1 MDNELNFETYLF
13 INNKKL
19 IICVIQNTTRK
30 IIYKEQMILDDSFD
44 ELKFKRLNDFLNK
57 NIFKVEKILK
67 NFIKNIFIIL
77 DSKEFFP
84 IEISI
89 RKDNNG
95 HLINSKTLS
104 YPLNDLKNLCQ
115 LNYQDKKIIH
125 MLIENY
131 KIDNKNYSFLPDNL
145 NCDNF
150 SLDVKFIC
158 LSKNLIEELEIV
170 LKRYQILI
178 NQVLCASYIEN
189 FFDRDHP
196 DLFTT
201 ASRIISGYNTNEVLL
216 INKTSKNK
224 GFFEKFFD
232 FFS

>member
-44 ELKFKRLNDFLNK
+44 ELKFKRLNDFLDK

-158 LSKNLIEELEIV
+158 LSKNLIEDLEIV

-189 FFDRDHP
+189 FFDRDHS

-201 ASRIISGYNTNEVLL
+201 ASRIISGYNANEVLL

>member
-13 INNKKL
+13 INDKKL
-19 IICVIQNTTRK
+19 IICVIQSNTCK
-30 IIYKEQMILDDSFD
+30 IIYKEQMILSDSLD
-44 ELKFKRLNDFLNK
+44 ELKFKSLNDFLEK
-57 NIFKVEKILK
+57 NIFKIEKILK

-89 RKDNNG
+89 KKDNNG
-95 HLINSKTLS
+95 RLIKPKTLLH
-104 YPLNDLKNLCQ
+104 PLNDLKNLCQ
-115 LNYQDKKIIH
+115 SNFQDKKIIH

-131 KIDNKNYSFLPDNL
+131 RIDNNNYSFLPDDL
-145 NCDNF
+145 NCNNF

-158 LSKNLIEELEIV
+158 LPKNLIEELEII
-170 LKRYQILI
+170 LKKYHILI

-189 FFDRDHP
+189 FFDKDHL
-196 DLFTT
+196 DVFTT
-201 ASRIISGYNTNEVLL
+201 ASRIISGHNTNEVLL
-216 INKTSKNK
+216 INKTLKNK

-232 FFS
+232 FFN

>member
-44 ELKFKRLNDFLNK
+44 ELKFKRLNDFLDK

-77 DSKEFFP
+77 DSEDFFP

-89 RKDNNG
+89 KKDNNG
-95 HLINSKTLS
+95 HFINSKTLLH
-104 YPLNDLKNLCQ
+104 PLNDLKNLCQ

-131 KIDNKNYSFLPDNL
+131 QIDGKDYSFLPENL
-145 NCDNF
+145 KCNNF
-150 SLDVKFIC
+150 SLDIKFLC
-158 LSKNLIEELEIV
+158 LSKNLIE
-170 LKRYQILI
+170 
-178 NQVLCASYIEN
+178 
-189 FFDRDHP
+189 H
-196 DLFTT
+196 
-201 ASRIISGYNTNEVLL
+201 
-216 INKTSKNK
+216 
-224 GFFEKFFD
+224 
-232 FFS
+232 

>member
-1 MDNELNFETYLF
+1 MNNELNFETYLF
-13 INNKKL
+13 INDKKL
-19 IICVIQNTTRK
+19 IICVIQNTTNEV
-30 IIYKEQMILDDSFD
+30 IYKEQMILDDSFD
-44 ELKFKRLNDFLNK
+44 ELKFKRLNDFLDK

-150 SLDVKFIC
+150 S
-158 LSKNLIEELEIV
+158 
-170 LKRYQILI
+170 
-178 NQVLCASYIEN
+178 
-189 FFDRDHP
+189 
-196 DLFTT
+196 
-201 ASRIISGYNTNEVLL
+201 
-216 INKTSKNK
+216 
-224 GFFEKFFD
+224 
-232 FFS
+232 

>member
-19 IICVIQNTTRK
+19 IICVIQNITRK
-30 IIYKEQMILDDSFD
+30 IIFKEQMILDDSFD
-44 ELKFKRLNDFLNK
+44 ELKFKRLNDFLDK

-158 LSKNLIEELEIV
+158 LSKNLIEDLEIV

-196 DLFTT
+196 DLFTN

>member
-19 IICVIQNTTRK
+19 IICVIQNITRK
-30 IIYKEQMILDDSFD
+30 IIFKEQMILDDSFD
-44 ELKFKRLNDFLNK
+44 ELKFKRLNDFLDK

-158 LSKNLIEELEIV
+158 LSKNLIEDLEIV

>member
-232 FFS
+232 LFG

>member
-84 IEISI
+84 LEISI

-201 ASRIISGYNTNEVLL
+201 ASRIISGYNANEVLL

>member
-44 ELKFKRLNDFLNK
+44 ELKFKRLDDFLNK

-158 LSKNLIEELEIV
+158 LSKNLIEDLEIV

>member
-158 LSKNLIEELEIV
+158 LSKNLIEDLEIV

-216 INKTSKNK
+216 INKISKNK
-224 GFFEKFFD
+224 GFFEKFFNL
-232 FFS
+232 FS

>member
-1 MDNELNFETYLF
+1 MDIELNFETYLF

-44 ELKFKRLNDFLNK
+44 ELKFKRLNDFLDK

-189 FFDRDHP
+189 FFDEDHP
-196 DLFTT
+196 DVFTT
-201 ASRIISGYNTNEVLL
+201 ASRIISGHNTNEVLL
-216 INKTSKNK
+216 TFAKL
-224 GFFEKFFD
+224 G
-232 FFS
+232 

>member
-13 INNKKL
+13 ISNKKL
-19 IICVIQNTTRK
+19 IICVIQNITHK
-30 IIYKEQMILDDSFD
+30 IIYKEQTILNNSLD
-44 ELKFKRLNDFLNK
+44 ELKFKRLNDFLEK

>member
-13 INNKKL
+13 INDKKL
-19 IICVIQNTTRK
+19 IICVIQSTTCK
-30 IIYKEQMILDDSFD
+30 IIYKEQMILNDSLD
-44 ELKFKRLNDFLNK
+44 ELKFKSLNDFLEK
-57 NIFKVEKILK
+57 NIFKVENILK

-77 DSKEFFP
+77 DSTEFFP

-89 RKDNNG
+89 KKDNNG
-95 HLINSKTLS
+95 HLIKPKTLS

-115 LNYQDKKIIH
+115 SNFQDKKIIH

-131 KIDNKNYSFLPDNL
+131 RIDNNNYSFLPDDLSCN
-145 NCDNF
+145 NF

-158 LSKNLIEELEIV
+158 LPKNLIEKLEII
-170 LKRYQILI
+170 LKRYHILI

-189 FFDRDHP
+189 FFDEDHP
-196 DLFTT
+196 DVFTT
-201 ASRIISGYNTNEVLL
+201 ASRIISGHNTNEVLL
-216 INKTSKNK
+216 INKTLKNK

>member
-13 INNKKL
+13 INDKKL
-19 IICVIQNTTRK
+19 IICVIQNTTNEV
-30 IIYKEQMILDDSFD
+30 IYKEQMILNNSFD
-44 ELKFKRLNDFLNK
+44 ELKLEKLNDFLEK

-77 DSKEFFP
+77 GSSEFFT

-89 RKDNNG
+89 KKDNNSR
-95 HLINSKTLS
+95 LINSETLLH
-104 YPLNDLKNLCQ
+104 PLSDLKNLCQ
-115 LNYQDKKIIH
+115 SNFQDKKIIH

-131 KIDNKNYSFLPDNL
+131 RIDNSNYSFLPNNL
-145 NCDNF
+145 NCNNF

-158 LSKNLIEELEIV
+158 LPKNLIEKLEII
-170 LKRYQILI
+170 LKRYHIKI
-178 NQVLCASYIEN
+178 NQVLSASYIEN
-189 FFDRDHP
+189 FYDKDHP
-196 DLFTT
+196 DVFTT
-201 ASRIISGYNTNEVLL
+201 ASRIISGYNANEVLL
-216 INKTSKNK
+216 VNKTLKNK

>member
-44 ELKFKRLNDFLNK
+44 ELKFKRLNDFLDK

-178 NQVLCASYIEN
+178 NQVLCARYIEN

>member
-44 ELKFKRLNDFLNK
+44 ELKFKRLNDFLDK

-77 DSKEFFP
+77 DSEDFFP

-89 RKDNNG
+89 KKDNNG
-95 HLINSKTLS
+95 HFINSKTLLH
-104 YPLNDLKNLCQ
+104 PLNDLKNLCQ

-145 NCDNF
+145 NCNNF

-158 LSKNLIEELEIV
+158 LSKNLIEELEII
-170 LKRYQILI
+170 LKKYHILI

-189 FFDRDHP
+189 FCDKHHP

-201 ASRIISGYNTNEVLL
+201 ASRILSGHNTNEVLL
-216 INKTSKNK
+216 VNKTLKSK

>member
-44 ELKFKRLNDFLNK
+44 ELKFKRLNDFLDK

-201 ASRIISGYNTNEVLL
+201 ASRIISGHNTNEVLL
-216 INKTSKNK
+216 VNKTLKNK

>member
-13 INNKKL
+13 INDKKL
-19 IICVIQNTTRK
+19 IICVIQSNTCK
-30 IIYKEQMILDDSFD
+30 IIYKEQMILSDSLD
-44 ELKFKRLNDFLNK
+44 ELKFKSLNDFLEK

-77 DSKEFFP
+77 DSTEFFP

-89 RKDNNG
+89 KKDNNG
-95 HLINSKTLS
+95 RLIKPKTLLH
-104 YPLNDLKNLCQ
+104 PLNDLKNLCQ
-115 LNYQDKKIIH
+115 SNFQDKKIIH

-131 KIDNKNYSFLPDNL
+131 RIDNNNYSFLPDDL
-145 NCDNF
+145 NCNNF

-158 LSKNLIEELEIV
+158 LPKNLIEELEII
-170 LKRYQILI
+170 LKKYHILI

-189 FFDRDHP
+189 FFDKDHL
-196 DLFTT
+196 DVFTT
-201 ASRIISGYNTNEVLL
+201 ASRIISGQNTNEVLL
-216 INKTSKNK
+216 INKTLKNK

>member
-13 INNKKL
+13 INDKKL
-19 IICVIQNTTRK
+19 IICVIQNTTNEV
-30 IIYKEQMILDDSFD
+30 IYKEQMILNNSFD
-44 ELKFKRLNDFLNK
+44 ELKFEKLNDFLEK

>member
-44 ELKFKRLNDFLNK
+44 ELKFKRLNDFLDK

-158 LSKNLIEELEIV
+158 LSKNLIEELEVI
-170 LKRYQILI
+170 LKRYHILI
-178 NQVLCASYIEN
+178 NNVLCASYIEN
-189 FFDRDHP
+189 FFDKEHP
-196 DLFTT
+196 NLFTT
-201 ASRIISGYNTNEVLL
+201 ASRIISGCNPNEVILV
-216 INKTSKNK
+216 NKTLKNK

>member
-44 ELKFKRLNDFLNK
+44 ELKFKRLNDFLKK

>member
-158 LSKNLIEELEIV
+158 LSKNLIEDLEIV

>member
-44 ELKFKRLNDFLNK
+44 ELKFKRLNDFLDK

>member
-13 INNKKL
+13 INDKKL
-19 IICVIQNTTRK
+19 IICVIQSNTCK
-30 IIYKEQMILDDSFD
+30 IIYKEQMILSDSLD
-44 ELKFKRLNDFLNK
+44 ELKFKRLNDFLEK

-77 DSKEFFP
+77 DSTEFFP

-89 RKDNNG
+89 KKDNNG
-95 HLINSKTLS
+95 RLIKPKTLS
-104 YPLNDLKNLCQ
+104 HPLNDLKNLCQ
-115 LNYQDKKIIH
+115 SNFQDKKIIH

-131 KIDNKNYSFLPDNL
+131 RIDNNNYSFLPDDLSCN
-145 NCDNF
+145 NF

-158 LSKNLIEELEIV
+158 LPKNLIEKLEII
-170 LKRYQILI
+170 LKRYHILI

-189 FFDRDHP
+189 FFDVDHP
-196 DLFTT
+196 DVFTT
-201 ASRIISGYNTNEVLL
+201 ASRIISGHNTNEVLL
-216 INKTSKNK
+216 INKTLKNK

-232 FFS
+232 FFN

>member
-44 ELKFKRLNDFLNK
+44 ELKFKRLNDFLDK
-57 NIFKVEKILK
+57 NIFKVKKILK

>member
-1 MDNELNFETYLF
+1 MENELNFETYLF
-13 INNKKL
+13 INDKKL
-19 IICVIQNTTRK
+19 IICVIRNTTRE
-30 IIYKEQMILDDSFD
+30 IIYKEQMILNDSFD
-44 ELKFKRLNDFLNK
+44 QLKFKRLNDFLEK
-57 NIFKVEKILK
+57 NIFKVEKTLK
-67 NFIKNIFIIL
+67 NFIKNIFVIL
-77 DSKEFFP
+77 DSTEFFP

-89 RKDNNG
+89 KKENNG
-95 HLINSKTLS
+95 RLINLKTLS

-125 MLIENY
+125 MLIKNY